1 MATYLVVIPIS
12 HGNGLMD
19 TSIQHK
25 PLSTLLK
32 TTTDTD
38 TLKTMLTTTHPMPH
52 TATTITVRPLV
63 EDTIFTLQAMQ
74 AVAIILT
81 STVTRT
87 PVHIVTII
95 CGQAVILSAQ
105 MR

>member
-1 MATYLVVIPIS
+1 
-12 HGNGLMD
+12 MD

-38 TLKTMLTTTHPMPH
+38 TLKTMLTTTNPMPH